1 MVALHC
7 INPLDYER
15 GCRIFV
21 VCSWGYRHRAT
32 KLAKNSIP
40 KFPISLCATDA
51 VIITVWRAGP
61 CWRGWGGGW
70 PAGARLGT
78 AGPPAHRGHCHRY
91 ISRLVSLHS
100 TVPARQRSRRRARG
114 CGRRDGGGGDART
127 CTIARINQHKLGY
140 YQEWL
145 RLRRVCIR

>member
-1 MVALHC
+1 MISASHHQPPLHNLVWWLHC
-7 INPLDYER
+7 INPLNYER
-15 GCRIFV
+15 G
-21 VCSWGYRHRAT
+21 YRYRAT
-32 KLAKNSIP
+32 KVAKKSIP
-40 KFPISLCATDA
+40 KFAISQCATDT

-78 AGPPAHRGHCHRY
+78 AGPPASTLSQIY
-91 ISRLVSLHS
+91 LQISVSS
-100 TVPARQRSRRRARG
+100 APARQRSRRRARG

-127 CTIARINQHKLGY
+127 CTISRINQHKLSY